1 MSPDLH
7 EHLADRFN
15 MNGTDSAGLALS
27 TPKKTQLTKATNLP
41 AWKFVALIAILLAL
55 GAVHAQAATEL
66 RAELA
71 ADRMVLRWTAAPDS
85 DWTLEETTVLS
96 ATGAWTQVN
105 ALTVAAGDQRSVTL
119 SLSAAARFFR
129 LRSNAAVPTVPSAE
143 LIDQAVANGTISSE
157 TGTLYKVYASFNDP
171 RLPAAYK
178 GNDAAVDESGALD
191 DVLDQWSTL
200 SDATRLA
207 LRPFFIPPAYQGSWL
222 NPTPAGGPGFQAQAE
237 PRPQIDPNWRAL
249 PTSGVNVK
257 VWYDTRDANGLSNA
271 VLCAD
276 ALNHKIWP
284 AIIGLGIFPPLNDTD
299 PEGLDGGD
307 GRLDVYLVTLP
318 GKGGHVPPN
327 AVTSAVAA
335 ARKFKPVF
343 ILLNKTLSPDEMVA
357 TLAHEF
363 MHACQWAYPVSN
375 FSLRNL
381 QWLKESTAQWA
392 IDFVYPTN
400 QTEQIKA
407 FGYTDKPRMS
417 LDVWEQD
424 ETHGY
429 GSYLFFQFLTRTR
442 GPSLIRDIWAATTNH
457 SDQLEAVNKA
467 IPGGFKEQFP
477 KFAKTLWNQDP
488 IVSKPHSFTTWDAM
502 PEIPDTLK
510 DTADLP
516 AGQMEDTITLAD
528 HQPNLSSSYYHY
540 TFSTS
545 ETRSMMFHNTFYQ
558 NRKSN
563 EDISVQA
570 MWKNAAGA
578 WTEEDWSTN
587 EWVGFCRDQK
597 DQRLSDLI
605 IIVSSAKW
613 ESPGDPITA
622 AKPPEF
628 KRNNI
633 GCWGYEGTASRT
645 TIDPDGGVGHSTA
658 STTVRYGFRPSG
670 QYSNPAEG
678 RIRVFLPV
686 GPMFADGGLEFTEQY
701 AAGGCTYSAS
711 GSYLMRSVVSGGD
724 TASTIL
730 INNFTEAL
738 PPDLRLE
745 QQKLLGP
752 DERSYVGTGET
763 LRLVTGQVSGPDCD
777 PPTYITAPAL
787 WLLTNLKDFEDGG
800 TPPKVRPNG
809 HLAGTLS
816 DPDSN
821 TLYRWDL
828 TPIQEP

>member
-1 MSPDLH
+1 
-7 EHLADRFN
+7 
-15 MNGTDSAGLALS
+15 MNGKNLV
-27 TPKKTQLTKATNLP
+27 LT
-41 AWKFVALIAILLAL
+41 WKIVALVTVILAI
-55 GAVHAQAATEL
+55 GGVHSRAATEL

-71 ADRMVLRWTAAPDS
+71 SGRMVLRWSAAPDS
-85 DWTLEETTVLS
+85 DWNLEEATVLS
-96 ATGAWTQVN
+96 APGAWTQVN

-119 SLSAAARFFR
+119 PLSAPARFYR
-129 LRSNAAVPTVPSAE
+129 LRSNVGVPTAPSAE

-157 TGTLYKVYASFNDP
+157 TGALYQVYALFNDS

-178 GNDAAVDESGALD
+178 GNDAEVAESGALD
-191 DVLDQWSTL
+191 DVLEQWSSL
-200 SDATRLA
+200 SDATRAA
-207 LRPFFIPPAYQGSWL
+207 LFPFFIPPAYEGSWL
-222 NPTPAGGPGFQAQAE
+222 NPKTGGGPGLQAQAE
-237 PRPQIDPNWRAL
+237 ERPQINPNWVAL

-257 VWYDTRDANGLSNA
+257 VWYDIRDANGLSNA
-271 VLCAD
+271 VLCAN
-276 ALNHKIWP
+276 ALNYQIWP
-284 AIIGLGIFPPLNDTD
+284 AITGLGILAPLNDAD
-299 PEGLDGGD
+299 PGGLDGGD

-327 AVTSAVAA
+327 AVTSAVSA
-335 ARKFKPVF
+335 ARKQKPVF
-343 ILLNKTLSPDEMVA
+343 MLINKTLSPDEMVG

-400 QTEQIKA
+400 QLEQIKA
-407 FGYTDKPRMS
+407 WGYTQLPRMS
-417 LDVWEQD
+417 LDVWKEN

-429 GSYLFFQFLTRTR
+429 GSYLFFQFLSRTR
-442 GPSLIRDIWAATTNH
+442 GPSVIRDIWSATTNY
-457 SDQLEAVNKA
+457 SEQLEAVNKA

-488 IVSKPHSFTTWDAM
+488 IVSKPDSFVTWDNMA
-502 PEIPDTLK
+502 ETPDTLN

-528 HQPNLSSSYYHY
+528 SQPNLSSSYYHY
-540 TFSTS
+540 TFSTT

-597 DQRLSDLI
+597 DQRLSDLV

-613 ESPGDPITA
+613 ESPGSPITA
-622 AKPPEF
+622 AEAPEF

-633 GCWGYEGTASRT
+633 GCWGYQGTASRT
-645 TIDPDGGVGHSTA
+645 TKDPDGGIGETTV
-658 STTVRYGFRPSG
+658 STTVRYGFRPAG

-678 RIRVFLPV
+678 RIRAFLIAPI
-686 GPMFADGGLEFTEQY
+686 FADGGLEFNERYT
-701 AAGGCTYSAS
+701 AGDCTYSAS
-711 GSYLMRSVVSGGD
+711 GSYEMRSVVSGGD
-724 TASTIL
+724 TASSIV

-738 PPDLRLE
+738 PPDLRSE
-745 QQKLLGP
+745 QQRLLGP
-752 DERSYVGTGET
+752 DERSYIGNGET
-763 LRLVTGQVSGPDCD
+763 LRLVTGQVSGQDCD
-777 PPTYITAPAL
+777 PTYITAPAL
-787 WLLTNLKDFEDGG
+787 WMLTNLDDFEDGG
-800 TPPKVRPNG
+800 IPPKVRPDG
-809 HLAGTLS
+809 KLAGSLN
-816 DPDSN
+816 DPDSK
-821 TLYRWDL
+821 TVYRWDL